1 MSKTKV
7 WYNNPSPLK
16 HVHILSPIF
25 KNFLLQVNMQK
36 ISLENFS
43 TRHIVFLSEWIPY
56 KNVWI
61 VYLSVLHNLIQRKK
75 SVSFYKNSWCITLW
89 LAPDV
94 VIICKYWYWRHFY
107 LLFPVSRCCTNKSE
121 ANQYKRPL
129 KYAIENIKYMIENM

>member
-1 MSKTKV
+1 MKV

-16 HVHILSPIF
+16 LVHILSLIF

-75 SVSFYKNSWCITLW
+75 SVSFCKNSRFITLW
-89 LAPDV
+89 LVPDV
-94 VIICKYWYWRHFY
+94 VIICKYWSWRHFY
-107 LLFPVSRCCTNKSE
+107 LLFSVSRCWHYKSE
-121 ANQYKRPL
+121 ANQYKQPL
-129 KYAIENIKYMIENM
+129 KYAIENIKYMIENT